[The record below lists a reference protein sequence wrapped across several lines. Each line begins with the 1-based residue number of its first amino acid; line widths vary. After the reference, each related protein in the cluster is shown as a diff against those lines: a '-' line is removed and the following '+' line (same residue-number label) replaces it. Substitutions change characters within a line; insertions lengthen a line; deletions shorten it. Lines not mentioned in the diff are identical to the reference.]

1 MATEKAANLGRDQIS
16 DEIFA
21 KGAHGLAVDQM
32 TVDGK
37 ETFGLVAMVP
47 LGNKAKF
54 PRSVAVV
61 HLGRQVVV
69 PVVVKEVEPF
79 KPE

>member
-1 MATEKAANLGRDQIS
+1 MATERAANLGRDQIS
-16 DEIFA
+16 DEVFA
-21 KGAHGLAVDQM
+21 KGAHGLAVDKM

-47 LGNKAKF
+47 PGNTAKF

-61 HLGRQVVV
+61 HQGRQVVV
-69 PVVVKEVEPF
+69 PVIVKETEPF
-79 KPE
+79 NPE